1 MNDEPKDSKEGYLV
15 DLIICTK
22 SISTP
27 AKKEVDH
34 NLPRNKKELR
44 ERFDEFKSEKGFDL
58 KEFNNILIKC
68 RHLITDSIIINML
81 KTFVPF
87 LKKNILFFDR
97 PTFKLIEI
105 IEDPNI
111 ILNSDKKEESILMI
125 LCDISNYDNIFNY
138 DNNYNIYEMISI
150 LFKKKI
156 NLNVNYEDKL
166 GRNALFYLKSGKY
179 DEKIIKLLVENK
191 IKVDHKDKEGNT
203 ALHHIINNNEKTDLI
218 YKLINIGNA
227 NFMIKNKQNESCLDL
242 INTKL
247 ISKKNLSQNVKGNV
261 YNFAE
266 IKKLIQLIK
275 RKLSFKITDNNF
287 PQSNDLNLSNI
298 NLNSQNLYKIPS
310 LSFNKNNNEIQKNN
324 DETMTNNIFL
334 ALKKNSTL
342 IINTTKFEEK
352 KNNNISFAQ
361 KIEQYKQLNRNKKTF
376 LNFLKN
382 SENYLKEKAK
392 LIKTILEEK
401 KNELEQK
408 KNELKIMKENNIKKF
423 NEFDIELKTKKS
435 EIHQINNMIKQTK
448 KELGQNLIKIKDD
461 SLYLYKYEH
470 LCKNNNID
478 ENYIFSQ
485 LRKDLNDYPIYIY
498 HQNEKLNIVIN
509 KIYTILI
516 NCIRNCLGENC
527 QLKIYGSRATKM
539 CLPWS
544 DIDFVIETP
553 FNNSFYNELELFY
566 NYLKQNINW
575 SITYIGSAKMPIIKI
590 KTNDEFHNLTL
601 DISMEIYSHRGQ
613 QCVEYINKKIM
624 EYSPLKPLTLA
635 LKTIFYNAHI
645 NEPYNGGLSSY
656 GIILLIIYFLQKKR
670 NEGKD
675 VYSMNNIGKL
685 FFELLH
691 FYKDRNNINQP
702 LFITNNY
709 LFSPFAQ
716 YSTNSLVIV
725 DPLDST
731 NNVAKNARDLNKILY
746 TFQVAVIAL
755 YDSCECGCHYQH
767 ESSIKELGCDHNLLN
782 RIFNATKNL
791 KDFSFKA

>member
-1 MNDEPKDSKEGYLV
+1 
-15 DLIICTK
+15 
-22 SISTP
+22 
-27 AKKEVDH
+27 
-34 NLPRNKKELR
+34 
-44 ERFDEFKSEKGFDL
+44 
-58 KEFNNILIKC
+58 
-68 RHLITDSIIINML
+68 
-81 KTFVPF
+81 
-87 LKKNILFFDR
+87 
-97 PTFKLIEI
+97 
-105 IEDPNI
+105 
-111 ILNSDKKEESILMI
+111 
-125 LCDISNYDNIFNY
+125 
-138 DNNYNIYEMISI
+138 
-150 LFKKKI
+150 
-156 NLNVNYEDKL
+156 
-166 GRNALFYLKSGKY
+166 
-179 DEKIIKLLVENK
+179 
-191 IKVDHKDKEGNT
+191 
-203 ALHHIINNNEKTDLI
+203 
-218 YKLINIGNA
+218 
-227 NFMIKNKQNESCLDL
+227 
-242 INTKL
+242 
-247 ISKKNLSQNVKGNV
+247 
-261 YNFAE
+261 
-266 IKKLIQLIK
+266 
-275 RKLSFKITDNNF
+275 
-287 PQSNDLNLSNI
+287 
-298 NLNSQNLYKIPS
+298 
-310 LSFNKNNNEIQKNN
+310 
-324 DETMTNNIFL
+324 
-334 ALKKNSTL
+334 
-342 IINTTKFEEK
+342 
-352 KNNNISFAQ
+352 
-361 KIEQYKQLNRNKKTF
+361 
-376 LNFLKN
+376 
-382 SENYLKEKAK
+382 
-392 LIKTILEEK
+392 
-401 KNELEQK
+401 
-408 KNELKIMKENNIKKF
+408 
-423 NEFDIELKTKKS
+423 
-435 EIHQINNMIKQTK
+435 MIKQTK

-575 SITYIGSAKMPIIKI
+575 NITYIGSAKMPIIKI
-590 KTNDEFHNLTL
+590 KTNEEFHNLTL

-613 QCVEYINKKIM
+613 QCVEYINKKII

-746 TFQVAVIAL
+746 TFQVAVMAL